1 MVVMND
7 DFVAKLNKAMY
18 KATMKTALNIQ
29 ANVVQ
34 AETIPM
40 DNGLL
45 QGSGHVE
52 TTSIG
57 ARLSYSEPYAS
68 IQYFNASFSHD
79 KGPHAGTATDHWL
92 DPYLKGGAK
101 HKWVMDR
108 YRANFNKEA
117 EGLL

>member
-1 MVVMND
+1 MAVELNE
-7 DFVAKLNKAMY
+7 DFFDNLNASMY
-18 KATMKTALNIQ
+18 RASMKTMLNVQ

-45 QGSGHVE
+45 QASGHVE
-52 TTSIG
+52 PTSNG

-68 IQYFNASFSHD
+68 VQYFNVNFKHD

-92 DPYLKGGAK
+92 DPYLEGGSLYG
-101 HKWVMDR
+101 WVLER
-108 YRANFNKEA
+108 YKTNFETEA
-117 EGLL
+117 GL